1 MIKEIN
7 SAQEI
12 SADFL
17 VQTCCGRRILSYFNA
32 YGTGYDFCRFFKS
45 GESVVLIIN
54 STMLICG
61 ETFDPEEINIF
72 VDMHKP
78 FRIEG
83 NQRVIGMIKNGGY
96 VSLHR
101 TTFQLVSGENPV
113 PEDEKDIDFSPRLDD
128 VYSILNE
135 GFPNLSDYPL
145 WLADTSH
152 RVRHGISRVMT
163 YKSCT
168 TASISYD
175 INDFVLVSQVAT
187 RVSARGSGYAR
198 RFLIWLAGYLEKQ
211 GKTAVLYALDIRES
225 FYREIGFRAVGE
237 EFVLEKAKDNNE
249 NILKGKLQYN
259 D

>member
-7 SAQEI
+7 SAEEI

-17 VQTCCGRRILSYFNA
+17 VQNCCGRRILSYFNA

-45 GESVVLIIN
+45 VESVILIIN

-61 ETFDPEEINIF
+61 ENFEPEEINIF

-83 NQRVIGMIKNGGY
+83 NQRVISMIKNSGY

-101 TTFQLVSGENPV
+101 TTFQLVASENPV
-113 PEDEKDIDFSPRLDD
+113 PENESDINFSPKLDD

-175 INDFVLVSQVAT
+175 INDYVLVSQVAT

-198 RFLIWLAGYLEKQ
+198 CFLTWLAGYLKKQ

-225 FYREIGFRAVGE
+225 FYREIGFKAISE
-237 EFVLEKAKDNNE
+237 EFVLERAKNNNE

>member
-1 MIKEIN
+1 MIKEIK
-7 SAQEI
+7 SSGDI
-12 SADFL
+12 SYDFL
-17 VQTCCGRRILSYFNA
+17 VQTCCGRRILSYLNA

-45 GESVVLIIN
+45 GESIILIIN

-61 ETFDPEEINIF
+61 GSFDPDEINLFI
-72 VDMHKP
+72 DMHKP

-83 NQRVIGMIKNGGY
+83 SQCVISMIKGDRYN
-96 VSLHR
+96 SLHR
-101 TTFQLVSGENPV
+101 TTFQLISGGKPV
-113 PEDEKDIDFSPRLDD
+113 TEDEKDINFNPKLDE

-135 GFPNLSDYPL
+135 GFPSISDYPL

-152 RVRHGISRVMT
+152 RIRHGISRVMT

-175 INDFVLVSQVAT
+175 INDYVLVSQVAT

-198 RFLIWLAGYLEKQ
+198 RFLIWLAGYLENQ

-225 FYREIGFRAVGE
+225 FYREIGFKAVSE
-237 EFVLEKAKDNNE
+237 EFVLERAKNNNE
-249 NILKGKLQYN
+249 NILKGKLQ
-259 D
+259 

>member
-1 MIKEIN
+1 MIKEIK
-7 SAQEI
+7 SAGEI
-12 SADFL
+12 SENFL
-17 VQTCCGRRILSYFNA
+17 MQTCCGRRILSYFNA

-45 GESVVLIIN
+45 GESVMLMIN

-61 ETFDPEEINIF
+61 GSFDHEEINFF

-83 NQRVIGMIKNGGY
+83 DQGVISMIKNSGY
-96 VSLHR
+96 IPLHR
-101 TTFQLVSGENPV
+101 TTFQLVSTENTL
-113 PEDEKDIDFSPRLDD
+113 PEDERDIDLEPKLDE

-198 RFLIWLAGYLEKQ
+198 RFLTWLAGYLEKQ

-225 FYREIGFRAVGE
+225 FYREIGFKAVSE